1 MWIKLNEY
9 VKDPFFNLKLNKNY
23 SPIFE
28 TGLIFIRF
36 IDDTGINKDTG
47 EIYISYQD
55 MINDKTNSNSIKFIN
70 WFENKFHIKLNDN
83 KIDYNNTEYENF
95 YYLFE
100 CEKGQEKEKMI
111 EISKCKYVKNIDLVD
126 IKGITIV
133 QYIYNIIHELDNL
146 TEIGLTNDN
155 KIKNILIDTNKKI
168 NSILNDYYI

>member
-9 VKDPFFNLKLNKNY
+9 VKDPFFNLNLNKNY
-23 SPIFE
+23 TPIYE
-28 TGLIFIRF
+28 PGLIFIRF
-36 IDDTGINKDTG
+36 INKQGIDTNTG

-55 MINDKTNSNSIKFIN
+55 MINDKTNPNSIKFKN
-70 WFENKFHIKLNDN
+70 WFENKFNIKLNDN

-100 CEKGQEKEKMI
+100 CEKGQEKNKLI
-111 EISKCKYVKNIDLVD
+111 EISKCKYVDNVDLVD

-133 QYIYNIIHELDNL
+133 QYIQNIFHELNNL
-146 TEIGLTNDN
+146 TEIGLTDDN

-168 NSILNDYYI
+168 NNLLNDYYI